1 MSSIKSSLL
10 ILISVNLIQMNNGA
24 VMTKTTAPTVPVTLP
39 VTTSSGG
46 PASGGPVFTK
56 TTKGAVMTKTTGAS
70 NIKTTVPLSGSCKT
84 GYGNNCRF
92 PFIYAGKT
100 YTTCTNVDY
109 GNTFWCATSIRSNGQ
124 ARTFDVCTPS
134 CPHESVVRDPNC
146 ATVLG
151 KACIFPSRRSEQHTT
166 PAQKYKTMIFP
177 GVQRVLT
184 QIIDLLNMK
193 PVTVLVQLPRRL
205 NEPSY
210 RKNWIIN
217 LRISKLIFFKIY
229 LLCTNQIHND

>member
-24 VMTKTTAPTVPVTLP
+24 VMTKTTAPTAPVTLP

-151 KACIFPSRRSEQHTT
+151 KACIFPFTAFGTT
-166 PAQKYKTMIFP
+166 YNSCTK
-177 GVQRVLT
+177 VQ
-184 QIIDLLNMK
+184 N
-193 PVTVLVQLPRRL
+193 
-205 NEPSY
+205 
-210 RKNWIIN
+210 
-217 LRISKLIFFKIY
+217 
-229 LLCTNQIHND
+229 NDIPWCATSVDSNHRFVEYETCNSACSIA